1 MEEINLKEIQ
11 KNQPILNIGTLG
23 HVSHGKSTIVK
34 SLSGKRPQQ
43 FSSEQ
48 IRNITIQLGYANVKI
63 WKCQCEAPECY
74 QPTSWKTRE
83 KFCKKCNTDMELELH
98 FSFVDSPG
106 HQSYMST
113 MLNGTA
119 VMDSALIVIA
129 GNEPI
134 PQPQTK
140 EHIIAAELSEL
151 SNSVVCLNKCDLMPY
166 TDVLK
171 SYRKGKEFLKG
182 TSFEDGEI
190 IPVCANFGVNLD
202 LLCQKICEN
211 IKVPE
216 RDFKSQ
222 PRMIVIRSFDVN
234 KGGDPIQEMK
244 GGVAGGSLL
253 RGILNVGDR
262 IEIRPGLIYT
272 AENEDGEEEFVY
284 KPLFTTVTSLYSE
297 QQSLDLAIPGGL
309 IGVGTLLDPC
319 FTRSNNLV
327 GQILGNDLPDVY
339 IELKVKYTLIREFM
353 GNGKKTFTKDE
364 KILVNIH
371 SSEIE
376 STVMKVMKGKT
387 IIIQLTQPVCV
398 EMDEKL
404 SISKSV
410 NGRWRLGG
418 FGIIEKGR
426 PIKKL

>member
-11 KNQPILNIGTLG
+11 KNQPIINIGTLG
-23 HVSHGKSTIVK
+23 HVSHGKSTIVR

-43 FSSEQ
+43 FSAEQ

-63 WKCQCEAPECY
+63 WKCECEAPSCY
-74 QPTSWKTRE
+74 QPTSWKVRE
-83 KFCKKCNTDMELELH
+83 KKCKQCKTDMELELH

-113 MLNGTA
+113 MLSGTA

-129 GNEPI
+129 GNEQI

-151 SNSVVCLNKCDLMPY
+151 TNSVVCLNKCDLMPY
-166 TDVLK
+166 TDVIK
-171 SYRKGKEFLKG
+171 SYQKGKEFLEG
-182 TSFEDGEI
+182 TSFENSEI
-190 IPVCANFGVNLD
+190 IPVCANFGVNMD

-216 RDFKSQ
+216 RDLVSS

-234 KGGDPIQEMK
+234 KGGDPIKDMK
-244 GGVAGGSLL
+244 GGIGGGSIL
-253 RGILNVGDR
+253 RGILRVGDR

-272 AENEDGEEEFVY
+272 AENEEGVEEFVY
-284 KPLFTTVTSLYSE
+284 KPLFTTITSLYSE
-297 QQSLDLAIPGGL
+297 QQALEMAIPGGL

-327 GQILGNDLPDVY
+327 GQILGNDLPEVY
-339 IELKVKYTLIREFM
+339 IELKVKFQLIREFM
-353 GNGKKTFTKDE
+353 GKGKKTFTKGE
-364 KILVNIH
+364 KILVSIH

-376 STVMKVMKGKT
+376 AKVMKVMKGKS
-387 IIIQLTQPVCV
+387 IIIELTQPVCV
-398 EMDEKL
+398 EINEKL

-410 NGRWRLGG
+410 NNRWRLSG
-418 FGIIEKGR
+418 FGVIEKGK